1 MQFIYC
7 KEMEKCENLSTYC
20 EINAINLLVKVN
32 LWLEYAYEPDE
43 PYATFFVVFI
53 ELRTYFELN

>member
-1 MQFIYC
+1 MQFTYC

-32 LWLEYAYEPDE
+32 LWLEYAYEPNE
-43 PYATFFVVFI
+43 PYATLLWF
-53 ELRTYFELN
+53 LLNCVL